1 MKKRKL
7 PIVLVT
13 ALVVLLGGAF
23 VFNVISHRSADDEA
37 NASEQ
42 GKDPSKA
49 TGNDAKDI
57 SAKDLKA
64 NVASQMRIASA
75 SKTAT
80 LKKPHGIRMEEDE
93 PPSEASGPMVLAEP
107 SGNKLLPRPNRRP
120 GDARGVGQWYT
131 DTSSVKAGK

>member
-37 NASEQ
+37 YASEQ

-75 SKTAT
+75 SKPAAKTKMRPGIAVEPDEGPSQAT
-80 LKKPHGIRMEEDE
+80 
-93 PPSEASGPMVLAEP
+93 GPMVLADQA
-107 SGNKLLPRPNRRP
+107 S
-120 GDARGVGQWYT
+120 
-131 DTSSVKAGK
+131 

>member
-42 GKDPSKA
+42 AKDPSKA

-75 SKTAT
+75 SKPAGP
-80 LKKPHGIRMEEDE
+80 KKLPKG
-93 PPSEASGPMVLAEP
+93 GMVDDDP
-107 SGNKLLPRPNRRP
+107 VN
-120 GDARGVGQWYT
+120 
-131 DTSSVKAGK
+131 TST

>member
-64 NVASQMRIASA
+64 NVASTMRVASA
-75 SKTAT
+75 SKPAPKKLRAGVAVEQDDAPSNSTA
-80 LKKPHGIRMEEDE
+80 
-93 PPSEASGPMVLAEP
+93 PMVLNPDDGMRMHKP
-107 SGNKLLPRPNRRP
+107 SRRPN
-120 GDARGVGQWYT
+120 DAHGIGQWYR
-131 DTSSVKAGK
+131 DASSAKGP

>member
-37 NASEQ
+37 YASEQ

-49 TGNDAKDI
+49 TQ
-57 SAKDLKA
+57 
-64 NVASQMRIASA
+64 VATIA
-75 SKTAT
+75 
-80 LKKPHGIRMEEDE
+80 R
-93 PPSEASGPMVLAEP
+93 
-107 SGNKLLPRPNRRP
+107 
-120 GDARGVGQWYT
+120 
-131 DTSSVKAGK
+131 